1 MKTPPS
7 FHRSIAK
14 AGAAPFLTGG
24 NMAAVPTMRIGR
36 AFRNAAGF
44 NLVEMLVVITL
55 AAILTCIGVPS
66 YRYVTYSNRV
76 SSEIN
81 GLLGDMQLA
90 RAEAMKRGV
99 PVSVCPTTNF
109 TACATSPNWQTGWLV
124 FSDLNGDGTITAS
137 DNDAILRVQQPFSS
151 TSSTDTLAMS
161 NPAVNAIT
169 FNRTG
174 LAIGLPSADVL
185 LTLHTTPNST
195 QWVRCLDITV
205 SGMMAAIRS
214 GAATIGTA
222 TGTCT

>member
-24 NMAAVPTMRIGR
+24 NMAAVPIVRIGTT
-36 AFRNAAGF
+36 FRHAAGF
-44 NLVEMLVVITL
+44 NLVEMLVVITIV
-55 AAILTCIGVPS
+55 AILTGIGVPS
-66 YRYVTYSNRV
+66 FRYVTYSNRV

-90 RAEAMKRGV
+90 RTEAMKRGI
-99 PVSVCPTTNF
+99 PVSVCPTTDA
-109 TACATSPNWQTGWLV
+109 TTCATTSNWQTGWLV
-124 FSDLNGDGTITAS
+124 FSDLNGDGTITPA
-137 DNDAILRVQQPFSS
+137 DNDAILRAQQPF
-151 TSSTDTLAMS
+151 TSSDTLVIGTT
-161 NPAVNAIT
+161 AVNAIT

-174 LAIGLPSADVL
+174 LAIGLPNADIL
-185 LTLHTTPNST
+185 LTLHTTPNSA

-214 GAATIGTA
+214 GTATIGTT
-222 TGTCT
+222 TGTCI